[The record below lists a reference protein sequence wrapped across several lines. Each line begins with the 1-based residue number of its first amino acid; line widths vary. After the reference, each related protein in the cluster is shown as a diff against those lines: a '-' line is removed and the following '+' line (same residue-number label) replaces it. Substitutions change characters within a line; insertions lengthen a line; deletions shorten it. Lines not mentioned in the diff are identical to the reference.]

1 MDGNIIGFAAVVLTL
16 GLPIAALY
24 TFFRVRRLRTEER
37 MAAIARGVA
46 VPVEQEM
53 NHPAR
58 SRRAGILLVSTAIGY
73 TATFGLIARLVDHD
87 VWVAAAFGIIP
98 FCIGIGY
105 FVDAFM
111 VRRDAKDEAK
121 A

>member
-1 MDGNIIGFAAVVLTL
+1 MDGTIVGFAAVVLTL

-37 MAAIARGVA
+37 LAAIARGVP
-46 VPVEQEM
+46 VPMEPESS
-53 NHPAR
+53 HAAR
-58 SRRAGILLVSTAIGY
+58 SRRAGILLVSAAIGY
-73 TATFGLIARLVDHD
+73 TACFGLIARLVDHD

-98 FCIGIGY
+98 FCIGVGY
-105 FVDAFM
+105 FVDA
-111 VRRDAKDEAK
+111 VLVKRDAAK